1 MKNIGNNNIRL
12 ELGGIAISADK
23 FIKSVNS
30 FFDIIDEVTVNI
42 TGKKKEIQWNVSV
55 ESGSAN
61 VIATPV
67 ALNGSPDLV
76 DLTVDRI
83 QQGIKTL
90 EKKAERP
97 ANFTDTALRNIH
109 DLAYIVDE
117 KKQEFNSICI
127 WIKQKPQQISL
138 RSAANVDKIM
148 GIKYRDYGSI
158 EGKLQVISVRKNLK
172 FVVYDDLSDQPIKC
186 YFKSGITEEVV
197 SAFDK
202 RVSVYGLIMYKSQG
216 EPYSVRVEQLK
227 VFKEQDELPTI
238 NDVLGIMK
246 D

>member
-23 FIKSVNS
+23 FIKSVNA

-90 EKKAERP
+90 EKK
-97 ANFTDTALRNIH
+97 
-109 DLAYIVDE
+109 
-117 KKQEFNSICI
+117 
-127 WIKQKPQQISL
+127 
-138 RSAANVDKIM
+138 
-148 GIKYRDYGSI
+148 
-158 EGKLQVISVRKNLK
+158 
-172 FVVYDDLSDQPIKC
+172 
-186 YFKSGITEEVV
+186 
-197 SAFDK
+197 
-202 RVSVYGLIMYKSQG
+202 
-216 EPYSVRVEQLK
+216 
-227 VFKEQDELPTI
+227 
-238 NDVLGIMK
+238 
-246 D
+246 

>member
-1 MKNIGNNNIRL
+1 
-12 ELGGIAISADK
+12 
-23 FIKSVNS
+23 
-30 FFDIIDEVTVNI
+30 
-42 TGKKKEIQWNVSV
+42 
-55 ESGSAN
+55 
-61 VIATPV
+61 
-67 ALNGSPDLV
+67 
-76 DLTVDRI
+76 
-83 QQGIKTL
+83 
-90 EKKAERP
+90 
-97 ANFTDTALRNIH
+97 
-109 DLAYIVDE
+109 
-117 KKQEFNSICI
+117 
-127 WIKQKPQQISL
+127 
-138 RSAANVDKIM
+138 M

-172 FVVYDDLSDQPIKC
+172 FVVYDDLSDQPVKC